1 MNSTNDNNPMERFAV
16 FESSASFLAAYA
28 CARAWTTLAV
38 VQPSRMVAAGLSS
51 HQLFDLAY
59 CLVAVVAFFLASRRP
74 ASASFVKSC
83 ARGSFAGMMAGSI
96 LLLASIQAGEAAA
109 GPLFAASAVAS
120 GVGYVMFLLSWAQAL
135 RNLSLVKIVA
145 YTAASMFTA
154 TVLVYFINGM
164 DAERLA
170 ATALLLPVVSF
181 AMLRKVSR
189 SQGGKADE
197 PAVRSASLLR
207 SCPWK
212 LYLLFGI
219 YSFAYGLH
227 GETASGGAGM
237 HSSLSTAII
246 SLAIVAFVIFSAE
259 KASVRVLFRSSLPLL
274 VCGFLLV
281 LFPSFVGHTV
291 SNYMVSMSYTLMS
304 VIVALILF
312 DISKRLDISI
322 VALISLKTAEQIF
335 VLLGQWSYE
344 SLKVVINPEYFDATL
359 TLLVVVIMA
368 LQAVILRSER
378 DLNSRWGVSL
388 LKDGGLT
395 DDSDELLKIASRCDE
410 LTSRFKLSPREDEIL
425 RLMAQG
431 KTGKEIAQE
440 LFIAE
445 GTYKAHSQHIY
456 TKLGIHSRK
465 ELSIL
470 LGRKTSE

>member
-96 LLLASIQAGEAAA
+96 LLLVSMQAAA

-197 PAVRSASLLR
+197 PAVRSVSLLR

-410 LTSRFKLSPREDEIL
+410 LTSRFKLSSREDEIL